1 MAAPSIA
8 TSRQPPSASPIARPG
23 PASWVAPES
32 LVASAPAPG
41 GSGAGDGG
49 GGNTGGLG
57 GGGGEDGGEGGGAHV
72 HEIPLVQI
80 VLGLGSGHW

>member
-1 MAAPSIA
+1 MVAPSIA

-32 LVASAPAPG
+32 LVAS
-41 GSGAGDGG
+41 DGG

-57 GGGGEDGGEGGGAHV
+57 GDGGEGGGAHV
-72 HEIPLVQI
+72 HEIPLVQLNPYHPEL
-80 VLGLGSGHW
+80 VLGSGHR